1 MRAVRSS
8 ILLKVE
14 NSYFEILSFERR
26 TPTVFGRVCGFG
38 CWRDLAGRRSVVT
51 DLMQEVDG
59 LSDEQH
65 LRGRGR
71 RRSQQQQQQR
81 GVWRERFLTV
91 SYLAG
96 LVHGDEGGD
105 HGLPEGVLVVPQT
118 VRLHVGVWS
127 YEELRK
133 NNSTSLDLSQRP
145 DVFLMFRKDLKK
157 NKNWRTWSKKT
168 STDIQQESEPDVQ
181 S

>member
-26 TPTVFGRVCGFG
+26 TPTVFGRVCRFG
-38 CWRDLAGRRSVVT
+38 GWRDLAGRRSVVT

-65 LRGRGR
+65 LRGGRGR
-71 RRSQQQQQQR
+71 RRSQQQR

-118 VRLHVGVWS
+118 VRLHVGV
-127 YEELRK
+127 
-133 NNSTSLDLSQRP
+133 
-145 DVFLMFRKDLKK
+145 
-157 NKNWRTWSKKT
+157 
-168 STDIQQESEPDVQ
+168 
-181 S
+181 